1 SFSGFNVVGPTG
13 SQFLTGRVPQRDGIL
28 CLACSNT
35 HLRCS
40 SSTASSPLWRCSGVT
55 KRSLLCRCSV
65 LYQRTN
71 RSTHSRASSSD
82 LNPLEGQ
89 WGRYF
94 STRNKDSAKAL
105 SLLTRGRLYEGS
117 TPNSSSFAFMVCA
130 FIGAPLSECS
140 TSGLR
145 RHCSR
150 SWLR

>member
-1 SFSGFNVVGPTG
+1 MLGRLLHWQLFFRVQCRVGPTG

-71 RSTHSRASSSD
+71 RSTHIRTS
-82 LNPLEGQ
+82 N
-89 WGRYF
+89 
-94 STRNKDSAKAL
+94 AKACHQGEL
-105 SLLTRGRLYEGS
+105 CVDAT
-117 TPNSSSFAFMVCA
+117 CA
-130 FIGAPLSECS
+130 TLK
-140 TSGLR
+140 
-145 RHCSR
+145 
-150 SWLR
+150 